1 VSAPPKPRCPWPVAD
16 DPLYVA
22 YHDREWGVPVRG
34 DRRIFEFLVLESF
47 QAGLSWRTVLHKREN
62 FRKAFAGFDPVRVA
76 RFGPRDVRRLLADAG
91 IIRNR
96 AKIAAAIGNA
106 ARFLEVRREFGTFSR
121 YMWTWTGGAPI
132 VHRFRAMKDVPAV
145 TPGAEA
151 WARDLK
157 ARGFRFLG
165 PTVIYAHMQAAGM
178 VNDHLVGCFRHRE
191 LRTGPRP
198 TRPRRASRRG
208 P

>member
-1 VSAPPKPRCPWPVAD
+1 VSVPSKPRCPWPVAD

-22 YHDREWGVPVRG
+22 YHDREWGVPVRR

-76 RFGPRDVRRLLADAG
+76 RFGPRDERRLLADAG

-106 ARFLEVRREFGTFSR
+106 AHFLEVRREFGTFSR

-145 TPGAEA
+145 TPEAEA

-191 LRTGPRP
+191 LTTASP